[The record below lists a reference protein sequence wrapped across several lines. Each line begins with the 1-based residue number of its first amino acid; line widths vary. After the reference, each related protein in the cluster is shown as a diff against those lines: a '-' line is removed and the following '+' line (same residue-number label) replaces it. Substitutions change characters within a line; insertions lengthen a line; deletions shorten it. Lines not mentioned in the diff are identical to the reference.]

1 MASTAEDIRK
11 HVRLYW
17 IVFFALAILTV
28 VTVSASHLEV
38 TIGVAV
44 VIALIIAIVKGSL
57 VASVF
62 MHLFFDRNRA
72 IAALLV
78 LCLFLFIVLMF
89 IPVLTVSD
97 SIGEPYVP

>member
-1 MASTAEDIRK
+1 MAAAAEDIRK

-38 TIGVAV
+38 GIGVGIA
-44 VIALIIAIVKGSL
+44 IALIIAAVKGSL
-57 VASVF
+57 VASIF

-72 IAALLV
+72 IAALLA
-78 LCLFLFIVLMF
+78 LCLFFFIVLMF
-89 IPVLTVSD
+89 IPVLVASD

>member
-1 MASTAEDIRK
+1 MAATTEDIRK

-38 TIGVAV
+38 GIGVGIA
-44 VIALIIAIVKGSL
+44 IALIIAAVKGSL
-57 VASVF
+57 VASIF

-72 IAALLV
+72 IAALLA
-78 LCLFLFIVLMF
+78 LCLVFFIFLLF

-97 SIGEPYVP
+97 AIGEPYVP

>member
-1 MASTAEDIRK
+1 MAATAEDIRK
-11 HVRLYW
+11 HVRSYW

-38 TIGVAV
+38 GVGV
-44 VIALIIAIVKGSL
+44 GIVIAVIIAAVKGSL
-57 VASVF
+57 VASIF

-78 LCLFLFIVLMF
+78 LCLFFFILLLF
-89 IPVLTVSD
+89 IPVLTASD
-97 SIGEPYVP
+97 SIGKAYVP